1 MSKTGWEDN
10 MCKLFIDADPALWK
24 PQTRSFRMDGMVTSV
39 RLEEMFW
46 RALETI
52 GERDELTV
60 PQLLLRLYNESLDAG
75 HDIGNFTSFL
85 RVCCLRFLDLQLR
98 GLIPVE
104 KNVRLSEL
112 LAEDILAIEVAQR
125 ETRSPRL

>member
-1 MSKTGWEDN
+1 
-10 MCKLFIDADPALWK
+10 MCQLFINADPALWTSH
-24 PQTRSFRMDGMVTSV
+24 TRSFRMDGMVTSV

-52 GERDELTV
+52 GQRDDLTV

-104 KNVRLSEL
+104 RNIRLSEL
-112 LAEDILAIEVAQR
+112 LADDILTIEANER
-125 ETRSPRL
+125 PKYGHRL

>member
-1 MSKTGWEDN
+1 
-10 MCKLFIDADPALWK
+10 MCQLFIDADPALWASH
-24 PQTRSFRMDGMVTSV
+24 TRSFRMDGMVTSV
-39 RLEEMFW
+39 RLEELFW

-52 GERDELTV
+52 GERDDLTV

-98 GLIPVE
+98 GLIPIE
-104 KNVRLSEL
+104 PGVRLSDL
-112 LAEDILAIEVAQR
+112 LVEDILTL
-125 ETRSPRL
+125 ETSARHERAPRL